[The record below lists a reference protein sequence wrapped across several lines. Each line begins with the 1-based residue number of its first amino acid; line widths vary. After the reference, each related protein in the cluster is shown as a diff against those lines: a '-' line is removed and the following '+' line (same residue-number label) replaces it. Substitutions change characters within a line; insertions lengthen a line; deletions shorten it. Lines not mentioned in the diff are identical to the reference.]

1 MRSRTAPHAAP
12 AIADP
17 MEVVLLGTA
26 AGGGFPQWNC
36 WCPTCRVARTEPAR
50 ARARS
55 QSSIAVSADGRRW
68 FLVNASPDVR
78 DQLGRL
84 ARDPAPAL
92 RHVPVDGVVL
102 TDAELDHSLGIA
114 LLREGR
120 RLRLHATSAVRRILE
135 RDSAVLTVTRAFADV
150 QLVELPLDAALP
162 LADAEGG
169 ATGLTVEA
177 FAVAGDPPRFATA
190 DEIGH
195 TAGLIV
201 RDAHGG
207 TLAYL
212 PGCGALD
219 DALLERLAG
228 AALVVIDG
236 TFWSED
242 ELVRLGLSD
251 RLAGQM
257 GHLPIGGP
265 EGSLARLRSL
275 TDRATVVYA
284 HLNNSNPVLIEDS
297 PERAAVDAAGCVVG
311 EDGMHFSIS
320 ADRRVTT
327 SRR

>member
-1 MRSRTAPHAAP
+1 MH
-12 AIADP
+12 
-17 MEVVLLGTA
+17 VVLLGTA

-36 WCPTCRVARTEPAR
+36 WCPTCRVARTAPAR
-50 ARARS
+50 ARPRS

-68 FLVNASPDVR
+68 ILCNASPDVR

-92 RHVPVDGVVL
+92 RHVPIDGVVL
-102 TDAELDHSLGIA
+102 TDAELDHSLGLA

-120 RLRLHATSAVRRILE
+120 RLRVHATGAVRRILE
-135 RDSAVLTVTRAFADV
+135 RDSAVLRVTRAFADV
-150 QLVELPLDAALP
+150 EVVELPLDAP
-162 LADAEGG
+162 VPIDGADGG
-169 ATGLTVEA
+169 ASGLTVEA

-190 DEIGH
+190 DEPGH
-195 TAGLIV
+195 TTGLLV
-201 RDAHGG
+201 RDAGG
-207 TLAYL
+207 ATVAYL

-219 DALLERLAG
+219 DALLTRLAG

-265 EGSLARLRSL
+265 AGSLARLRGL
-275 TDRATVVYA
+275 AGAATVVYA
-284 HLNNSNPVLIEDS
+284 HLNNSNPVLLEDS
-297 PERAAVDAAGCVVG
+297 PERAAVHAAGCVVG
-311 EDGMHFSIS
+311 EDGMRFTVR
-320 ADRRVTT
+320 ADRRVATT
-327 SRR
+327 RA